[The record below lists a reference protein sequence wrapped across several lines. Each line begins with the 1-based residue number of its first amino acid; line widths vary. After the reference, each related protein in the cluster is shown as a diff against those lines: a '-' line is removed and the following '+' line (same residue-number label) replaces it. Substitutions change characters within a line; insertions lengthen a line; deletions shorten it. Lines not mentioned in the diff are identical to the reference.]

1 MRMHERSTPSRRP
14 RTGASRAR
22 SCAIALLVLLA
33 GCAHE
38 QVIVRSECPEPN
50 PVEAQDLSDWLLE
63 EPERPAQ
70 VWAARV
76 VGHIYPEDLDAL
88 RGGDAGAEEPSSW
101 GWMMPPWWGDEKEIR
116 R

>member
-1 MRMHERSTPSRRP
+1 MLEHKPKQRRRP
-14 RTGASRAR
+14 RRVGSKPLAFCGLAWL
-22 SCAIALLVLLA
+22 ALLA

-76 VGHIYPEDLDAL
+76 VGHLYPEDLATE
-88 RGGDAGAEEPSSW
+88 RGETPEERSW
-101 GWMMPPWWGDEKEIR
+101 GGWLISPFWGLDDGSDPD
-116 R
+116 